1 MSGDDFYMFDL
12 QLSDR
17 ETFFVGR
24 IVTLWGA
31 LEYEIFNQ
39 TLLTYDEEEGM
50 SVDKLPKAL
59 KGQQFSDILDLWYER
74 VVANAKP
81 KPKRVFEDQ
90 YKAITHYQTYRNAI
104 VHGML
109 DYVATDIGRLASM
122 RVKKKEFVT
131 VQFTADELGEFARAL
146 QSINFKIRY
155 PRGPNQYAMELS
167 RDGLHVSRRAEAV
180 LTGDP
185 VADEL
190 TPRLPNDDLWATL
203 EKIPIDTR
211 GSEG

>member
-17 ETFFVGR
+17 ETFFVGK

-39 TLLTYDEEEGM
+39 TLLTYDEEGM

-81 KPKRVFEDQ
+81 KPKRVLEDQ
-90 YKAITHYQTYRNAI
+90 YKAITHYQTYRNAL

-109 DYVATDIGRLASM
+109 DYVATDIGRLLSM

-131 VQFTADELGEFARAL
+131 VQFTGDELGEFARAL

-155 PRGPNQYAMELS
+155 PRGPNQYAMKLS
-167 RDGLHVSRRAEAV
+167 RDGLHVSRRAAAA
-180 LTGDP
+180 LTGHP

-190 TPRLPNDDLWATL
+190 MPRLPKDDLFDAL
-203 EKIPIDTR
+203 GQFPSDAR